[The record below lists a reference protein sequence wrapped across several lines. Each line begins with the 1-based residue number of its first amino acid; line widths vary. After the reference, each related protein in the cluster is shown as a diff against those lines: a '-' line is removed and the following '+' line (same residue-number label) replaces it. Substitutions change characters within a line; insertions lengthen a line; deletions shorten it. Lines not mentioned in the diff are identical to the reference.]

1 MCDDFFGSQGAG
13 CCFMSWL
20 QGVPRLQLS
29 FLKLELQT
37 HWILG
42 AWLLGP
48 EMLMEKYKLWVWKMV
63 FINRHLYF
71 CQRQMGFYQQLLISV
86 FPVPILR
93 VNKLRNAWGM
103 RTQGQNIFGVELF
116 WDTELFWDPQL
127 LSLSSLNFITP
138 LQNREA
144 KGIPLESVLRS
155 LLAVSSLVLLF
166 LIGNGKV
173 IPNLA
178 S

>member
-1 MCDDFFGSQGAG
+1 M
-13 CCFMSWL
+13 
-20 QGVPRLQLS
+20 
-29 FLKLELQT
+29 
-37 HWILG
+37 
-42 AWLLGP
+42 
-48 EMLMEKYKLWVWKMV
+48 
-63 FINRHLYF
+63 
-71 CQRQMGFYQQLLISV
+71 
-86 FPVPILR
+86 
-93 VNKLRNAWGM
+93 
-103 RTQGQNIFGVELF
+103 ELF